1 MLKAQVAVCQDAHV
15 SWFREDRNRNVLNAF
30 SHSWYPDGT
39 ENHRKR
45 TSMSTETITS
55 ERAERPS
62 VHAVVSYAEWLLA
75 RQELLSREKE
85 LTRLRDELSRLRR
98 KLPWVKIEKTYL
110 FDAPDGRVSLAE
122 LFDGRSQLVVYHF
135 MSKQMGI
142 PPEQADF
149 CPTCSIVG
157 DHINTDF
164 VHLAHRDVTLV
175 AITLAPLAR
184 IEPVKLRMGWQF
196 TFVSSHGTDFNRD
209 FGVLASQQEVTQ
221 GKVYYNYEHQD
232 WTEYPSVEKHGLSV
246 FYKDAARNIYHTYS
260 TYGRG
265 CEELLGVYYHLDLVP
280 KGRDEDAL
288 PFPMAWIR
296 HRDRYRP
303 TTPSPSSA
311 GCACGA
317 AEARS

>member
-1 MLKAQVAVCQDAHV
+1 
-15 SWFREDRNRNVLNAF
+15 
-30 SHSWYPDGT
+30 
-39 ENHRKR
+39 
-45 TSMSTETITS
+45 
-55 ERAERPS
+55 
-62 VHAVVSYAEWLLA
+62 
-75 RQELLSREKE
+75 

-110 FDAPDGRVSLAE
+110 FDAPGGRVSLAE

-142 PPEQADF
+142 PEQADF
-149 CPTCSIVG
+149 CPICSMVG

-164 VHLAHRDVTLV
+164 VHPAHRDVTLV

-184 IEPVKLRMGWQF
+184 IEPVKVRMGWQF

-209 FGVLASQQEVTQ
+209 FGV
-221 GKVYYNYEHQD
+221 
-232 WTEYPSVEKHGLSV
+232 
-246 FYKDAARNIYHTYS
+246 R
-260 TYGRG
+260 
-265 CEELLGVYYHLDLVP
+265 

-296 HRDRYRP
+296 HRDRYKTEFADADKPYRP